1 MVDPPPAERTP
12 GRRALKPA
20 ERRVLVGQPA
30 RIREHPLQPGEEWPN
45 GSRART
51 DRPSASMRRAETLE
65 THMKEQTEMN
75 RALLLADRMLLKG
88 TVLFSVAL
96 TAMTWH

>member
-1 MVDPPPAERTP
+1 
-12 GRRALKPA
+12 
-20 ERRVLVGQPA
+20 
-30 RIREHPLQPGEEWPN
+30 
-45 GSRART
+45 
-51 DRPSASMRRAETLE
+51 
-65 THMKEQTEMN
+65 MKEQTEMN